1 MKDYLIFLAQ
11 QHPSFRVA
19 ELEALAELHGVRVDL
34 SGHSASSPFMIVQLA
49 DDECARS
56 LVARGVLSRG
66 IYELWGM
73 GDTVEQLHE
82 DVKHRSVGLW
92 EAHRQSTFKFD
103 VVGYKGKRNNDDK
116 IRLIESFTYLGFEGP
131 IRMKNPQQ
139 IFTVLEHYDPPTEHD
154 HAEYPCKLYFGRQVE
169 LSARAK
175 GEVERLDLKKRRY
188 IGTTTFEAELALV
201 TANLAHCGKGKI
213 MYDPFA
219 GTGSFLVAGAHFGAL
234 TVGSDIDGRLIKG
247 KGNNT
252 IRANFKQYN
261 NPHLFM
267 DVLTMDFT
275 HNAFRDNM
283 VIDTILCDPPYGIR
297 EGLKVLGARNPE
309 KFEGK
314 EDILIDGEKAYLKR
328 DYIPTKKPYELDS
341 LLYDLLE
348 FSAERL
354 PVGGRLAFW
363 MPTAN
368 DNFEPTIIPLHKNL
382 ELKHH
387 LVQEFN
393 KWSRRLLVY
402 VNRGEGFNGE
412 ENRAVTMHEEFRK
425 MYFRSKRGE

>member
-1 MKDYLIFLAQ
+1 MKEYVIFLAQ
-11 QHPSFRVA
+11 QHPTFRIA
-19 ELEALAELHGVRVDL
+19 ELSALAELYNIEVDL
-34 SGHSASSPFMIVQLA
+34 SNHDEKSPFMIVRLENDESAKKLISRAILA
-49 DDECARS
+49 
-56 LVARGVLSRG
+56 RG
-66 IYELWGM
+66 IYELWGS
-73 GDTVEQLHE
+73 GVNEEELHA
-82 DVKHRSVGLW
+82 DVKERSKDLW
-92 EAHRQSTFKFD
+92 STYSQSTFKFD
-103 VVGYKGKRNNDDK
+103 VVGYKGKRNNTEK
-116 IRLIESFTYLGFEGP
+116 IRLIERFTYLKFQGP
-131 IRMKNPQQ
+131 IRMKNPDQ
-139 IFTVLEHYDPPTEHD
+139 IFTILEHYDPPTEHD
-154 HAEYPCKLYFGRQVE
+154 AAEFPIKYYFGREIE
-169 LSARAK
+169 LSARTR
-175 GEVERLDLKKRRY
+175 GVVEKLDLKKRRY

-201 TANLAHCGKGKI
+201 TCNLAHCAPGRI

-219 GTGSFLVAGAHFGAL
+219 GTGSFLVAGAQYGSL

-252 IRANFKQYN
+252 IKANFKQYG

-275 HNAFRDNM
+275 HNAFRKDM
-283 VIDTILCDPPYGIR
+283 IIDTIVCDPPYGIR
-297 EGLKVLGARNPE
+297 EGLKVLGAKNPE
-309 KFEGK
+309 RFEGK
-314 EDILIDGEKAYLKR
+314 ENIVIDGEKAYLKK

-348 FSAERL
+348 FAAERL

-382 ELKHH
+382 ELKYH

-402 VNRGEGFNGE
+402 VNHGERYNGE

-425 MYFRSKRGE
+425 MYFRSRKE